1 MSKKKTTNDAPSS
14 EAQASADSLPV
25 TENSAKA
32 KDASAPANEPKTA
45 PKDSAQ
51 KKAEP
56 EKQPKAK
63 SQEDKATA
71 NKAAA
76 TNKDSDNDSHKPAG
90 GAALATLALLVALGS
105 AGFSGWQWFN
115 SEARQQRKAPNT
127 AAQELSA
134 QLQPLQQQLAEL
146 QGLKTDSQR
155 MEQLERELATLP
167 RPDALEETRSAL
179 RKMQATQQAF
189 TLRFESAFGNTRQD
203 WRLAEAEHL
212 LRMASLR
219 LSALQDLN
227 SARHLIEA
235 ADQILMEQDD
245 PAACAA
251 RDALAKA
258 LADIRALPALDRAG
272 LFMRLGAMQGQ
283 VAGLEQLLPA
293 FQQDK
298 DASEGSRIDWSNLLD
313 KASSYVRID
322 LNSDEKI
329 QPLLAS
335 QEVTHIRLALGLAL
349 EQAQWAALNGEQE
362 VYQQAVQQ
370 GLALLEHYFA
380 ADHTAASA
388 LRSQLQELTDAKVS
402 LQMPDI
408 NPALVALQAYIQE
421 RTLERRAP
429 EVQP

>member
-1 MSKKKTTNDAPSS
+1 MSKKKPIHDAPDS
-14 EAQASADSLPV
+14 ETQASTEQLPADQDTAADS
-25 TENSAKA
+25 NAA
-32 KDASAPANEPKTA
+32 RDQPKTA
-45 PKDSAQ
+45 A
-51 KKAEP
+51 AEP
-56 EKQPKAK
+56 AAIQNKPEAQNKPGAQADNSTTPTRNTEESNTNQPAK
-63 SQEDKATA
+63 
-71 NKAAA
+71 
-76 TNKDSDNDSHKPAG
+76 
-90 GAALATLALLVALGS
+90 GAALATLALLVALGA

-115 SEARQQRKAPNT
+115 EEARAQRKAP
-127 AAQELSA
+127 AAPAPDLSA
-134 QLQPLQQQLAEL
+134 ELQPLQQQQQA
-146 QGLKTDSQR
+146 DSQR
-155 MEQLERELATLP
+155 LQQLERELATLP
-167 RPDALEETRSAL
+167 RADALEDTRSAL
-179 RKMQATQQAF
+179 RKMQASQQAF

-245 PAACAA
+245 PAAYAA
-251 RDALAKA
+251 RDTLAKA
-258 LADIRALPALDRAG
+258 LADIRALPTLDRAG
-272 LFMRLGAMQGQ
+272 LFMRLGALQGQ
-283 VAGLEQLLPA
+283 VGQLEQLLPA
-293 FQQDK
+293 FDTQVAK
-298 DASEGSRIDWSNLLD
+298 DSSIDWSRWLD
-313 KASSYVRID
+313 KASSYIRID

-370 GLALLEHYFA
+370 ALALLEHYFA

-388 LRSQLQELTDAKVS
+388 LRSQLQELADAKVS